1 MTIIDPVDP
10 VDPRTPVEPP
20 VLPIVP
26 PSVIIQQASN
36 QDYVILRLAV
46 SGLTATLL
54 VVIIGTIALAYQG
67 KELPEGLVA
76 FGGMIAGGLIT
87 MLAARVPLNPVI
99 NNLET
104 VRNTN

>member
-1 MTIIDPVDP
+1 MTNIDPVP
-10 VDPRTPVEPP
+10 VDPTVPVITPEV
-20 VLPIVP
+20 IV
-26 PSVIIQQASN
+26 QQVSN

-54 VVIIGTIALAYQG
+54 VVIIGTIILAYQT

-99 NNLET
+99 NTLESIKK
-104 VRNTN
+104 